1 MKNKMDT
8 LVQGAYNLVKKDES
22 GSRDGSSQA
31 FSIPYS
37 LKRTSAE

>member
-22 GSRDGSSQA
+22 GSSDEQNA
-31 FSIPYS
+31 
-37 LKRTSAE
+37 